1 MEKSYAPRVFS
12 GRNKTDVERHE
23 RMGERGDE
31 SILAPHAYPS
41 FALPSTY
48 DSKNAALFRSLSPL
62 VGERESIRS
71 APRWSPQSVPILNSA
86 KLRRGVIT
94 RNSARLV
101 S

>member
-12 GRNKTDVERHE
+12 GRNKTDVERH
-23 RMGERGDE
+23 ERGDE

>member
-12 GRNKTDVERHE
+12 GRNKTDVERH
-23 RMGERGDE
+23 ERGDE

-62 VGERESIRS
+62 VGERGNRF
-71 APRWSPQSVPILNSA
+71 AVPHG
-86 KLRRGVIT
+86 GV
-94 RNSARLV
+94 SGV
-101 S
+101 P